1 MIKKSIKMYYY
12 LCPII
17 LLITIRQGIGMITLE
32 YSLYNLIPFIYL
44 NFPNEK
50 DPVYFPINTNLEY
63 TWMNKNTLSSYEHC
77 EIQGGAKKININ
89 DDEYQVFP
97 CQSEIS
103 YANKMILPSYN
114 FFVLKNMA
122 YTIEKREYGCGLSF
136 KFQDE
141 KFSFVHQLYNNH
153 LIDQKVFAFQPIKN
167 QKKGYLHFGGL
178 PSPTD
183 EYKYHGGCNVKTN
196 SSWGCHL
203 KNVKVGNKTYPFN
216 INTVFQSS
224 IDNMIESIKFFELFS
239 HEIFKQ
245 EALKKI
251 CVEHKDFDGK
261 FYLKCAPHAFDQKRN
276 ITFDFES
283 MEISMPILVL
293 FYFNQ
298 GNYFS
303 KFSYD
308 YKNYTLFDFGF
319 SFFNKFNL
327 SVFDYDDKSIKFYS
341 ENIIITPIKD
351 YRVLKY
357 LYYFIFT
364 ICSLFILIFIYIVV
378 NFSAYFNNMHN
389 KLVFNNNEEVLI

>member
-1 MIKKSIKMYYY
+1 MDY
-12 LCPII
+12 LFYPVI
-17 LLITIRQGIGMITLE
+17 LFITIRQGMGMITLE

-63 TWMNKNTLSSYEHC
+63 TWMNNNSLSNYEHC
-77 EIQGGAKKININ
+77 EIQGGTKKIKIS

-103 YANKMILPSYN
+103 YANKTILPSYN
-114 FFVLKNMA
+114 FFVLKNIA

-141 KFSFVHQLYNNH
+141 KFSLVHQLYNNH
-153 LIDQKVFAFQPIKN
+153 LVDQKMFAFQPIMN

-183 EYKYHGGCNVKTN
+183 AYKYHGGCSVGTN

-203 KNVKVGNKTYPFN
+203 KNIKVGNKNYPFN

-224 IDNMIESIKFFELFS
+224 IDNMIESIKFFKLFT
-239 HEIFKQ
+239 HEIFKKEVQ
-245 EALKKI
+245 EKI
-251 CVEHKDFDGK
+251 CVEHKDIDGK
-261 FYLKCAPHAFDQKRN
+261 FFLNCAPHAFDGKRN
-276 ITFDFES
+276 ITFEFES
-283 MEISMPILVL
+283 MKISFPILVL

-319 SFFNKFNL
+319 SFFNKFDL
-327 SVFDYDDKSIKFYS
+327 SVFDYDDKSINFYS
-341 ENIIITPIKD
+341 ENILITPIKN
-351 YRVLKY
+351 YTICKY
-357 LYYFIFT
+357 VYYFIFT
-364 ICSLFILIFIYIVV
+364 ICSLFILIFIYIGV
-378 NFSAYFNNMHN
+378 NFNAYLNNMHN
-389 KLVFNNNEEVLI
+389 KVVFNNKEEVFI